1 MPWLYGAVVIH
12 CCGCTV
18 LWLYNAV
25 VVRCYGCMVLRLYS
39 AVAVQCCGCTMLWL
53 YSAMAVVV
61 CCRSVVGQDLFKSF
75 PDNNL
80 QLMVESG
87 AKGSMVS
94 H

>member
-1 MPWLYGAVVIH
+1 MLWLNGAVVVH
-12 CCGCTV
+12 CCGRTLLWLYNAVVVWCCGCTV
-18 LWLYNAV
+18 LWLY
-25 VVRCYGCMVLRLYS
+25 S
-39 AVAVQCCGCTMLWL
+39 AV
-53 YSAMAVVV
+53 AVVV

>member
-1 MPWLYGAVVIH
+1 MVVHCCGCTMLWLYGAVVVH

-18 LWLYNAV
+18 LWLY
-25 VVRCYGCMVLRLYS
+25 S
-39 AVAVQCCGCTMLWL
+39 AV
-53 YSAMAVVV
+53 AVVV

>member
-1 MPWLYGAVVIH
+1 M
-12 CCGCTV
+12 V
-18 LWLYNAV
+18 LWLYTAV
-25 VVRCYGCMVLRLYS
+25 V
-39 AVAVQCCGCTMLWL
+39 VQCCGCTMLWL
-53 YSAMAVVV
+53 YDAMVVWCCGCTVLWLYDAVVVQCCGCDV

>member
-1 MPWLYGAVVIH
+1 MVLWLYTAMVVHCCGCTMLWLYGAVVVH

-18 LWLYNAV
+18 LWLY
-25 VVRCYGCMVLRLYS
+25 S
-39 AVAVQCCGCTMLWL
+39 
-53 YSAMAVVV
+53 AVVV